1 MIINKA
7 ALDKIIQDMRIT
19 NLTKD
24 KYENILDMFS
34 SEPDTVHEW
43 TEQDIHE
50 YIRKMIQK

>member
-7 ALDKIIQDMRIT
+7 ELDKIIQDMRMT

>member
-1 MIINKA
+1 MTINKA
-7 ALDKIIQDMRIT
+7 ELDKIIQDMRMT

-43 TEQDIHE
+43 IEQDIHE